1 MALAQSLL
9 LLLLILILF
18 IFIPFQV
25 KSNAMDSF
33 WELPRTDML
42 LLAIFAEL
50 HAPTDDGSVVYL
62 GGKVCVVVHTFLL
75 LPCSKKIS
83 AVYYWDSK

>member
-1 MALAQSLL
+1 
-9 LLLLILILF
+9 
-18 IFIPFQV
+18 
-25 KSNAMDSF
+25 MDSF

-62 GGKVCVVVHTFLL
+62 GGKVCHQVVVFAFLF
-75 LPCSKKIS
+75 LPCSKKTS
-83 AVYYWDSK
+83 PLG